1 MNAKLLCLSLIV
13 FIFLFG
19 CSQGKETIGDES
31 SNPKEDLN
39 ATSQKPPSL
48 TVAIHEEEIAA
59 ALGAYTWSYY
69 DQEAGGMV
77 AIEAESLP
85 PSELAGSRKAPAVNS
100 DTSIELNF
108 EEEPISYK
116 VNIWDAADK
125 LKGSFKEVQLNGRS
139 GRTIYEV
146 VATWKRGTGHYVFP
160 LNVE

>member
-1 MNAKLLCLSLIV
+1 MNFKILYTSLMA
-13 FIFLFG
+13 FLILWS
-19 CSQGKETIGDES
+19 CSLEKEAIEIEN
-31 SNPKEDLN
+31 SNPEEDLN

-48 TVAIHEEEIAA
+48 TATIQEEEIAA
-59 ALGAYTWSYY
+59 VLGAYTWSYY
-69 DQEAGGMV
+69 DQKAGGMA

-125 LKGSFKEVQLNGRS
+125 LKGSFKEVQLNGES
-139 GRTIYEV
+139 GRTVYEV
-146 VATWKRGTGHYVFP
+146 VATWERGTGHYVFP

>member
-1 MNAKLLCLSLIV
+1 MNAKLLCLSLMV
-13 FIFLFG
+13 FFFLFG
-19 CSQGKETIGDES
+19 CSQGKETIGDEN
-31 SNPKEDLN
+31 SNPDEDLN

-48 TVAIHEEEIAA
+48 TVTIQEEEIAA
-59 ALGAYTWSYY
+59 VLGAYKWSYY
-69 DQEAGGMV
+69 DQKAGGMA

-125 LKGSFKEVQLNGRS
+125 LKGSFKEVQLNGES
-139 GRTIYEV
+139 GRTVYEV
-146 VATWKRGTGHYVFP
+146 VATWERGTGHYVFP

>member
-1 MNAKLLCLSLIV
+1 MNFKLLYIIIL
-13 FIFLFG
+13 IFLILSG
-19 CSQGKETIGDES
+19 CSQEKEIARNASGEDVNTI
-31 SNPKEDLN
+31 
-39 ATSQKPPSL
+39 SQKPPSL
-48 TVAIHEEEIAA
+48 TVAINEEEFFT
-59 ALGAYTWSYY
+59 ALGAYKWSYY
-69 DQEAGGMV
+69 DQKAGGMA

-125 LKGSFKEVQLNGRS
+125 LKGSFKEVQLNGES
-139 GRTIYEV
+139 GRTVYEV
-146 VATWKRGTGHYVFP
+146 VATWERGTGHYVFP